1 MLRYFTALIVLV
13 LLVVACTPAS
23 TTDTTISAP
32 NSDVNFE
39 PQPIALEQ
47 RWIIAVPN
55 FEVGTTGVKIG
66 EADLSK
72 EGEGFYKEL
81 GSGVA
86 DIFVTEA
93 FRSQQF
99 RITERAELDKVL
111 SEQNLA
117 TSGRI
122 DPATAAEVGQITGAE
137 LIVLGSVTEFGVT
150 TTGGGGK
157 VLGIFGGSAE
167 TVTASIAVDI
177 RVVDAKTA
185 EIVAIGVGRDA
196 QSQTNVQID
205 ILNVIKGLQAGQSG
219 TTIVDIAVRN
229 AIRRAINEAAVSL
242 PSKGGP

>member
-1 MLRYFTALIVLV
+1 M
-13 LLVVACTPAS
+13 ACAPAAENNVSTPN
-23 TTDTTISAP
+23 TDVDFEIP
-32 NSDVNFE
+32 NL
-39 PQPIALEQ
+39 PLEK

-111 SEQNLA
+111 TEQNLA

-122 DPATAAEVGQITGAE
+122 EPSTAAEVGQITGAE
-137 LIVLGSVTEFGVT
+137 LIVLGSVSEFGVN

-185 EIVAIGVGRDA
+185 EIVAIGVGRDS
-196 QSQTNVQID
+196 QSQSNVQID
-205 ILNVIKGLQAGQSG
+205 IANVIRGLQAGQSG

-229 AIRRAINEAAVSL
+229 AIRRAINEAALSL
-242 PSKGGP
+242 PEKTM